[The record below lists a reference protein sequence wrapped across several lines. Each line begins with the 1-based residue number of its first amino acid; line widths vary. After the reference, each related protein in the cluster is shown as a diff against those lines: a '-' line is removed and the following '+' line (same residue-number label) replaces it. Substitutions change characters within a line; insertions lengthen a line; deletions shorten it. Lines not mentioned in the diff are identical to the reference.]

1 MSQHQAFAMPFEVG
15 FVIDFD
21 IDDELIPKGCGQLD
35 EKWCNN
41 FSEPGCSEGKVDC
54 ISLYVLENMPAS
66 GGQFSCPLGVGGN
79 LELFRN

>member
-21 IDDELIPKGCGQLD
+21 IDEELIPKGCGQLD

-41 FSEPGCSEGKVDC
+41 GSESGCSEGKVD
-54 ISLYVLENMPAS
+54 
-66 GGQFSCPLGVGGN
+66 
-79 LELFRN
+79 

>member
-41 FSEPGCSEGKVDC
+41 WSQPGCSEGKV
-54 ISLYVLENMPAS
+54 E
-66 GGQFSCPLGVGGN
+66 
-79 LELFRN
+79 

>member
-1 MSQHQAFAMPFEVG
+1 MTFQKGGPLRYQDDSKDKPCMNQHQTFAMPFEVG

-41 FSEPGCSEGKVDC
+41 GSESGCSEGKVD
-54 ISLYVLENMPAS
+54 
-66 GGQFSCPLGVGGN
+66 
-79 LELFRN
+79 